1 MPCDCRLNIFSI
13 EARNTGLPYN
23 EWAARG
29 AGATLGTHSQPLV
42 PCTGP
47 STEQEIPLAA
57 KDWPVG
63 DCWVTVRPTKGP
75 LVPTRG
81 IQGAFMETRHL
92 SSRYLWPCC
101 GSLANGAATLVS
113 FRVTWQLHISCDHIF
128 LTNPCSWGHSYAPY
142 QSFRPC
148 IFVLFMKTCI

>member
-1 MPCDCRLNIFSI
+1 MN
-13 EARNTGLPYN
+13 GLH
-23 EWAARG
+23 G
-29 AGATLGTHSQPLV
+29 APVPPLGTHSQPLV

-81 IQGAFMETRHL
+81 IQGAFMETRRL
-92 SSRYLWPCC
+92 SSRNLWPCC
-101 GSLANGAATLVS
+101 GSLANGADSLKVPLGAVATLVS
-113 FRVTWQLHISCDHIF
+113 SWVTWQLHISCDHIF
-128 LTNPCSWGHSYAPY
+128 LTKVSDKS
-142 QSFRPC
+142 
-148 IFVLFMKTCI
+148 K